1 MQNYNKIINKKNTL
15 LVRQPPSY
23 LNYFEFKKEEDSKAL
38 AKAVIKGE
46 IDFSGED
53 KKLDKML
60 FQILKKT
67 EKYQVKCFNSPE
79 KRKDF
84 ALKIDQPVLV
94 ANRTKNAQL
103 SAAHSSLHTDVS
115 FAEESLTL
123 PGVDHGFGSKI
134 RLDDGEEEEIPVSA
148 AGERNLTQDDSVEE
162 DVFKTETSKF
172 LLSDKW
178 DTKYPFKAAKNHEN
192 NH

>member
-79 KRKDF
+79 KTQGFRPK
-84 ALKIDQPVLV
+84 
-94 ANRTKNAQL
+94 NRL
-103 SAAHSSLHTDVS
+103 
-115 FAEESLTL
+115 
-123 PGVDHGFGSKI
+123 
-134 RLDDGEEEEIPVSA
+134 
-148 AGERNLTQDDSVEE
+148 AGTCRE
-162 DVFKTETSKF
+162 
-172 LLSDKW
+172 
-178 DTKYPFKAAKNHEN
+178 
-192 NH
+192 